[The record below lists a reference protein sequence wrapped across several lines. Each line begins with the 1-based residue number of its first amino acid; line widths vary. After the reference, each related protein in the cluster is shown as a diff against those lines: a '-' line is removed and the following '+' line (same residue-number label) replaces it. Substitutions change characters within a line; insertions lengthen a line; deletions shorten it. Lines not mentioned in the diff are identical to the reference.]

1 MSLPHDILLDESA
14 FITASSEMTALE
26 ARVETL
32 NGKLQEMY
40 RNLTTALD
48 TPAGKQLE
56 ITAEKVLIE
65 PIDNLS
71 NVVKHVYFGNSD
83 TIVYFCF

>member
-1 MSLPHDILLDESA
+1 
-14 FITASSEMTALE
+14 MTTLE